1 MDFRRAL
8 ISLRLLAALSVAAAV
23 VAVPAAAVAQPPVG
37 TEQEP
42 SPTTEKQAVQA
53 AKSSE
58 TGRESLS
65 SYPEASVSAS
75 REEAGA
81 DWEVRFFVGER
92 VVALVIVNPVGATVR
107 EQWTGDQV
115 AWTMARGYPGAFG
128 RTLNAPWV
136 WIPLCLIFFI
146 GLFDW
151 RNPRRIAHL
160 DLLALT
166 AGLGLS
172 HFFFNRGEI
181 GLSVP
186 LVYPVLIWLFARM
199 VWLGTSRGG
208 RNPGGGLN
216 PSLPVGLLAVVAL
229 FLIGV
234 RIAFNMAD
242 SNVID
247 VGYAGV
253 IGGDLL
259 SSGRTLYGNFP
270 VDIANG
276 DTYGPLSY
284 LAYVPFELAF
294 PWSGSWDD
302 LPAAHAA
309 AIFFDLATIAALFL
323 LGRHLAKGQRGTRL
337 GALLVFAW
345 AACPYTAFALE
356 SNTNDSLVALT
367 VVAILLAVTSPPI
380 RGVLVAL
387 ASATKFAPLALLPL
401 FASGPGERS
410 RGSTPA
416 RTGGSA
422 IDRFRRFLYPLNRAE
437 LVPYAVGFT
446 VGLLVVCAQAIYRP
460 GPLVFFERTIGNQI
474 GRESPFSIWGQ
485 VPALEPLQTFV
496 MVAVGVFAIAIAIRP
511 RYRDTVV
518 LAALAAA
525 VLIGVEITFDHWFY
539 LYLPWFL
546 GPLFVALLAR
556 DLMSGQSAER

>member
-1 MDFRRAL
+1 LTVWCRCLTPVFVVAAVL
-8 ISLRLLAALSVAAAV
+8 FPSQALAAS
-23 VAVPAAAVAQPPVG
+23 G
-37 TEQEP
+37 DHGNDEST
-42 SPTTEKQAVQA
+42 PTTERQALTA
-53 AKSSE
+53 AKRSE
-58 TGRESLS
+58 VGVATLDAH
-65 SYPEASVSAS
+65 PKASVSAS
-75 REEAGA
+75 RKEPGA
-81 DWEVRFFVGER
+81 DWEVRFFVGDR
-92 VVALVIVNPVGATVR
+92 VEALVIVNPTGATVR

-115 AWTMARGYPGAFG
+115 AWSMARGYPGAFG
-128 RTLNAPWV
+128 RTINAPWV
-136 WIPLCLIFFI
+136 WIPLCFIFFL

-151 RNPRRIAHL
+151 RRPFRVAHL

-166 AGLGLS
+166 AGIGLS
-172 HFFFNRGEI
+172 HYFFNLGEI

-186 LVYPVLIWLFARM
+186 LVYPVLLWLFGRMIWLGM
-199 VWLGTSRGG
+199 SRRG
-208 RNPGGGLN
+208 RNPEGGLS
-216 PSLPVGLLAVVAL
+216 PSIPVGVLAIAAL
-229 FLIGV
+229 FLIGM

-253 IGGDLL
+253 IGGDLI
-259 SSGRTLYGNFP
+259 STGRTLYGNFP

-284 LAYVPFELAF
+284 FAYVPFELVF
-294 PWSGSWDD
+294 PWHGSWDD

-309 AIFFDLATIAALFL
+309 AIFFDLATLAALFL
-323 LGRHLAKGQRGTRL
+323 LGRRLASGNAGTRL

-367 VVAILLAVTSPPI
+367 VVAVLLGVTSPPI

-387 ASATKFAPLALLPL
+387 ASATKFAPLALVPL
-401 FASGPGERS
+401 FASGPRPDQPEVDGPDSVSVWS
-410 RGSTPA
+410 RLK
-416 RTGGSA
+416 
-422 IDRFRRFLYPLNRAE
+422 RFLSPLDRGE
-437 LVPYAVGFT
+437 LLTYSAGFV
-446 VGLLVVCAQAIYRP
+446 VGLLVVSAEALYDP
-460 GPLVFFERTIGNQI
+460 GPVTLFERTIGNQI

-485 VPALEPLQTFV
+485 VPALEPLQTV
-496 MVAVGVFAIAIAIRP
+496 TMAAVALFALSIAIRP
-511 RYRDTVV
+511 RFRDTVV

-556 DLMSGQSAER
+556 DRLRGTASAG

>member
-1 MDFRRAL
+1 MTGWCRRLSLAL
-8 ISLRLLAALSVAAAV
+8 VAALVVSVFALSAS
-23 VAVPAAAVAQPPVG
+23 PAHA
-37 TEQEP
+37 TIEP
-42 SPTTEKQAVQA
+42 APTTEQQALEA
-53 AKSSE
+53 AKSSGV
-58 TGRESLS
+58 GRRTIEA
-65 SYPEASVSAS
+65 YPKSTVSAS
-75 REEAGA
+75 RKEAGA
-81 DWEVRFFVGER
+81 DWEVRFFVGDR
-92 VVALVIVNPVGATVR
+92 VEALVIVNPVGATVR
-107 EQWTGDQV
+107 EEWTGDQV

-136 WIPLCLIFFI
+136 WIPLCLIFFC

-151 RNPRRIAHL
+151 RRPFRVAHL

-172 HFFFNRGEI
+172 HYFFNLGEI
-181 GLSVP
+181 GISVP
-186 LVYPVLIWLFARM
+186 LVYPVLVWLLARMIWLGM
-199 VWLGTSRGG
+199 NRGG
-208 RNPGGGLN
+208 RNPDGGLS
-216 PSLPVGLLAVVAL
+216 PSIPVGALAIVAL

-253 IGGDLL
+253 IGGDLI
-259 SSGRTLYGNFP
+259 STGRTLYGNFP

-284 LAYVPFELAF
+284 FAYVPFELVF
-294 PWSGSWDD
+294 PWHGSWDD

-309 AIFFDLATIAALFL
+309 AIFFDLATMAALFL
-323 LGRHLAKGQRGTRL
+323 LGRRLAAGNEGTRL
-337 GALLVFAW
+337 GALFVFAW

-367 VVAILLAVTSPPI
+367 VVAVLLGATSPPI

-387 ASATKFAPLALLPL
+387 ASATKLAPLALVPL
-401 FASGPGERS
+401 FASGPRPGHPERS
-410 RGSTPA
+410 SAERGSLWT
-416 RTGGSA
+416 RVK
-422 IDRFRRFLYPLNRAE
+422 RFFYPLDRSE
-437 LVPYAVGFT
+437 LLTYSAGFV
-446 VGLLVVCAQAIYRP
+446 VGLLVVSAEALYDP
-460 GPLVFFERTIGNQI
+460 GPVAVFERTIGNQI

-485 VPALEPLQTFV
+485 VPALEPLQMLTMAAVVLFAL
-496 MVAVGVFAIAIAIRP
+496 MVAIRP
-511 RYRDTVV
+511 RFRDTVV

-556 DLMSGQSAER
+556 ERLHDKASAG

>member
-1 MDFRRAL
+1 MDLRRTLIPFRLFATL
-8 ISLRLLAALSVAAAV
+8 FVVVAAMV
-23 VAVPAAAVAQPPVG
+23 LPASATAASQR
-37 TEQEP
+37 TSDDEP
-42 SPTTEKQAVQA
+42 RPTTDGQAVEA
-53 AKSSE
+53 AKRSE
-58 TGRESLS
+58 VGQQTLAD
-65 SYPEASVSAS
+65 YPRASVSAS
-75 REEAGA
+75 RKEAGS
-81 DWEVRFFVGER
+81 DWEVRFFAGDE
-92 VVALVIVNPVGATVR
+92 VVALVIVNPVGGTVR
-107 EQWTGDQV
+107 EQWTGDQI

-136 WIPLCLIFFI
+136 WIPLCLIFFV

-181 GLSVP
+181 GVSVP

-199 VWLGTSRGG
+199 VWLGVSRGG
-208 RNPGGGLN
+208 RNPDGGLS
-216 PSLPVGLLAVVAL
+216 PSLPVGLLAVAAL

-284 LAYVPFELAF
+284 FAYVPFELAF
-294 PWSGSWDD
+294 PWHGSWDD

-309 AIFFDLATIAALFL
+309 AIFFDLGTIAALFL
-323 LGRHLAKGQRGTRL
+323 LGRQLAEGDKGTRL

-380 RGVLVAL
+380 RGVLVAF
-387 ASATKFAPLALLPL
+387 ASATKFAPLALVPL
-401 FASGPGERS
+401 FASGPAAGS
-410 RGSTPA
+410 RRPTPA
-416 RTGGSA
+416 RSTDSA
-422 IDRFRRFLYPLNRAE
+422 AARLRRFLFPLNRVE
-437 LVPYAVGFT
+437 LLPYAVGFL
-446 VGLLVVCAQAIYRP
+446 VGLLVVCAEAIYRP
-460 GPLVFFERTIGNQI
+460 GPLVFLERTIGNQI

-496 MVAVGVFAIAIAIRP
+496 MVAVGVFALAIAIRP
-511 RYRDTVV
+511 RFRDTVV
-518 LAALAAA
+518 LAALSAA

-556 DLMSGQSAER
+556 DRLREPSQGR

>member
-1 MDFRRAL
+1 MG
-8 ISLRLLAALSVAAAV
+8 LL
-23 VAVPAAAVAQPPVG
+23 VPG
-37 TEQEP
+37 TASADQATGAEP
-42 SPTTEKQAVQA
+42 RPTTEQQALDA
-53 AKSSE
+53 ARNSEVGNATLKSH
-58 TGRESLS
+58 
-65 SYPEASVSAS
+65 PKASVSAS

-81 DWEVRFFVGER
+81 DWEVRFFVGDQVE
-92 VVALVIVNPVGATVR
+92 ALVIVNPVGATVR

-136 WIPLCLIFFI
+136 WIPLCVIFFC

-151 RNPRRIAHL
+151 RRPFRVAHL

-166 AGLGLS
+166 AGLGVS
-172 HFFFNRGEI
+172 HYFFNLGEI

-186 LVYPVLIWLFARM
+186 LVYPVLVWLLARMIWLGM
-199 VWLGTSRGG
+199 SRGG
-208 RNPGGGLN
+208 RNPAGGLS
-216 PSLPVGLLAVVAL
+216 PSIPVGILAVVAL

-253 IGGDLL
+253 IGGDLI
-259 SSGRTLYGNFP
+259 STGRTLYGNFP

-284 LAYVPFELAF
+284 IAYVPFELVF
-294 PWSGSWDD
+294 PWHGSWDD

-309 AIFFDLATIAALFL
+309 AIFFDLATLAALFL
-323 LGRHLAKGQRGTRL
+323 LGRRLASGNKGTRL

-367 VVAILLAVTSPPI
+367 VVAVLLGVTSPPI

-387 ASATKFAPLALLPL
+387 ASATKFAPLALVPL
-401 FASGPGERS
+401 FASGPRPARPEVSGSDPTWSRS
-410 RGSTPA
+410 RLK
-416 RTGGSA
+416 
-422 IDRFRRFLYPLNRAE
+422 RFLSPLDRSE
-437 LVPYAVGFT
+437 LLTYAAGFV
-446 VGLLVVCAQAIYRP
+446 VGLLVVSAEALYDP
-460 GPLVFFERTIGNQI
+460 GPAEVFQRTIGNQI

-485 VPALEPLQTFV
+485 VPALEPLQMLAMALVVLFAL
-496 MVAVGVFAIAIAIRP
+496 AVAIRP
-511 RYRDTVV
+511 RFRDTVV
-518 LAALAAA
+518 LAALTAA

-556 DLMSGQSAER
+556 ERLRDAVAAG

>member
-1 MDFRRAL
+1 VTVWRCRLAL
-8 ISLRLLAALSVAAAV
+8 ALAALTLLS
-23 VAVPAAAVAQPPVG
+23 PATSLAESPRPAGDPP
-37 TEQEP
+37 
-42 SPTTEKQAVQA
+42 SDTTEAQALDA
-53 AKSSE
+53 AESSSV
-58 TGRESLS
+58 GRETLRD
-65 SYPEASVSAS
+65 YPRASVSAS
-75 REEAGA
+75 REEEGA

-92 VVALVIVNPVGATVR
+92 VEALVIVDPVGATVR
-107 EQWTGDQV
+107 EEWTGEQV

-136 WIPLCLIFFI
+136 WIPLCLIFFC

-151 RNPRRIAHL
+151 RRPFRVAHL

-172 HFFFNRGEI
+172 HYFFNLGRI
-181 GLSVP
+181 DISVP
-186 LVYPVLIWLFARM
+186 LVYPVLIWLLARM
-199 VWLGTSRGG
+199 IWLATSRGG
-208 RNPGGGLN
+208 HDPRGGLA
-216 PSLPVGLLAVVAL
+216 PSIPAGLLAVAAF

-253 IGGDLL
+253 IGGDLI
-259 SSGRTLYGNFP
+259 SSGRTLYANFP

-284 LAYVPFELAF
+284 FAYVPFELAF
-294 PWSGSWDD
+294 PWRGSWDD

-309 AIFFDLATIAALFL
+309 AIFFDLGAMAALFL
-323 LGRHLAKGQRGTRL
+323 LGRRLGSGSSGTRL
-337 GALLVFAW
+337 GVLLVFAW

-367 VVAILLAVTSPPI
+367 VVAILLGATSAPI
-380 RGVLVAL
+380 RGALVAL
-387 ASATKFAPLALLPL
+387 ASATKLAPLALVPL
-401 FASGPGERS
+401 FLAGPSPG
-410 RGSTPA
+410 PA
-416 RTGGSA
+416 ATSPPVGNSPLR
-422 IDRFRRFLYPLNRAE
+422 RLKRFLAPLSLRE
-437 LVPYAVGFT
+437 SSTYLVGFAVG
-446 VGLLVVCAQAIYRP
+446 LIVVFADALYDS
-460 GPLVFFERTIGNQI
+460 GPLVIFERTIGNQI
-474 GRESPFSIWGQ
+474 GRDSPFSIWGQ
-485 VPALEPLQTFV
+485 FPLLEPLQFLV
-496 MVAVGVFAIAIAIRP
+496 MAAIGLFALGVAIRP
-511 RYRDTVV
+511 RFRDTVG

-556 DLMSGQSAER
+556 DRLAGTRRAG